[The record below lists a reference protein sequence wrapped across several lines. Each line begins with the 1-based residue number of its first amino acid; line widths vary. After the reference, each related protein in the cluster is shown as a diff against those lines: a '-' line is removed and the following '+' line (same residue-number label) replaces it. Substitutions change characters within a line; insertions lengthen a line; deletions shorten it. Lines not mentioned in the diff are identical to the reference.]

1 MSFRFRPADLSV
13 VVTARALSL
22 LGDEVATLTLTLR
35 LQSHGAGPGAVATL
49 FIAALVPLVL
59 LAPLTGRIVDSYDSR
74 RLLLITGLVQAGLC
88 VLLSAQ
94 TGTTAILGLVLLLGV
109 GQSVNGATWQAL
121 VPAIAGTERLARAM
135 SLTQAA
141 ATVASVLSPA
151 LAGLLYGRY
160 GARVPLLLD
169 AATFLIVAIAAP
181 LVRTRH
187 GLARTPASARE
198 ANVAPA
204 TATTTA
210 DPGPTATSG
219 LRILRADPLL
229 RPLLVLLTVFMGLGS
244 MINVVDVF
252 LIRGTLHASAT
263 WYGIVGAA
271 FALGLLGGALAAGR
285 IRNPKALP
293 RVFIASA
300 IVLAAGLAGISLVG
314 GVWALLPVCLVVGAA
329 NGVLSVCVSTMVMGR
344 APEQVRGRVAASVGA
359 IASGAQITAYILG
372 GTLASVLTPREVFAL
387 GGLLGL
393 LAPLFLGRRVLR
405 AGRAPADTP
414 AMVVRADFAA

>member
-1 MSFRFRPADLSV
+1 MSFRFRSADLPV
-13 VVTARALSL
+13 VVVARALSL
-22 LGDEVATLTLTLR
+22 LGDEVAALTLTLR

-49 FIAALVPLVL
+49 FIAALVPLVV
-59 LAPLTGRIVDSYDSR
+59 LAPLTGRVVDSYDSR

-94 TGTTAILGLVLLLGV
+94 TGTAAILGLVLLLGV
-109 GQSVNGATWQAL
+109 GQAVNGATWQAL

-135 SLTQAA
+135 GLTQAA

-169 AATFLIVAIAAP
+169 AATFLLVAVAAL

-187 GLARTPASARE
+187 GLARTTE
-198 ANVAPA
+198 ATGEVNGTPA
-204 TATTTA
+204 TA
-210 DPGPTATSG
+210 DQDRTATTG
-219 LRILRADPLL
+219 LRFLRADPLL

-271 FALGLLGGALAAGR
+271 FAVGLLGGALAAGR
-285 IRNPKALP
+285 VRDPQALP
-293 RVFIASA
+293 RVFITSA
-300 IVLAAGLAGISLVG
+300 IVLASGLAGMSLAG
-314 GVWALLPVCLVVGAA
+314 GVWTLLPVCLVVGLA
-329 NGVLSVCVSTMVMGR
+329 NGVLSVSVSTMVMGR
-344 APEQVRGRVAASVGA
+344 APEHVRGRVAATVGG

-372 GTLASVLTPREVFAL
+372 GTLGTVLTPREVFAL

-393 LAPLFLGRRVLR
+393 LAPLLLGRRVLR
-405 AGRAPADTP
+405 AAKVPGDRVPTGVAADC
-414 AMVVRADFAA
+414 AA

>member
-1 MSFRFRPADLSV
+1 MSFRYRPADLPV

-22 LGDEVATLTLTLR
+22 LGDEVATLTLVLR
-35 LQSHGAGPGAVATL
+35 LQSHGAGPRAVATL
-49 FIAALVPLVL
+49 FIAALVPLVV
-59 LAPLTGRIVDSYDSR
+59 LAPFSGRVVDSHDSR
-74 RLLLITGLVQAGLC
+74 RLLVTTGLIQAGLC

-94 TGTTAILGLVLLLGV
+94 SGTAAILGLVLLLGV

-169 AATFLIVAIAAP
+169 AATFLVVALAAL

-187 GLARTPASARE
+187 GIARAQANESAHE
-198 ANVAPA
+198 ANGASGP
-204 TATTTA
+204 A
-210 DPGPTATSG
+210 DPDRTASSG

-252 LIRGTLHASAT
+252 LIRGTLQASAT
-263 WYGIVGAA
+263 WYGMVGAA
-271 FALGLLGGALAAGR
+271 FALGLLGGALATGR
-285 IRNPKALP
+285 IRDPQALP
-293 RVFIASA
+293 RVFITSA
-300 IVLAAGLAGISLVG
+300 IVLASALAGFSVVG
-314 GVWALLPVCLVVGAA
+314 AVWPLLPVCLVAGAA
-329 NGVLSVCVSTMVMGR
+329 NGALSVSVSTMVMGR
-344 APEQVRGRVAASVGA
+344 APEHVRGRVAATVGG

-372 GTLASVLTPREVFAL
+372 GTLGSVLTPREVFAL

-393 LAPLFLGRRVLR
+393 LAPLLLGRRVLR
-405 AGRAPADTP
+405 AAGAPPDAVPTSVAADC
-414 AMVVRADFAA
+414 AA